1 MTGFR
6 KYDDHEQLV
15 ERMADKLGVDM
26 DEELQSGR
34 VSPDELE
41 GVVHRCM
48 SCEDP
53 DNCKAWLDSRDGQ
66 GADAPPPYCRNA
78 DTLETLRDS

>member
-1 MTGFR
+1 MAGFR

-15 ERMADKLGVDM
+15 GRMAGKVGVDM

-34 VSPDELE
+34 VTPDDLTDI
-41 GVVHRCM
+41 VHRCM

-53 DNCKAWLDSRDGQ
+53 ENCKAWLDSRDGMVV
-66 GADAPPPYCRNA
+66 GETPPYCVNQGKLTSMGDA
-78 DTLETLRDS
+78 